1 MATPADLHDRASRG
15 LPLSLAEQAQLEA
28 WYAQQDEAE
37 HQLLPTRAATPT
49 TSVLQEQIKV
59 ALSQLATVTQR
70 IQELTRQNEELRREV
85 AALKLQLTQHLAAQA
100 V

>member
-1 MATPADLHDRASRG
+1 VTTQVDLHDRATRG
-15 LPLSLAEQAQLEA
+15 LQLSLAEQAQLEA

-37 HQLLPTRAATPT
+37 HQLLHTRAATLP
-49 TSVLQEQIKV
+49 TSVLQGQIKL
-59 ALSQLATVTQR
+59 ALTQLATVTQR
-70 IQELTRQNEELRREV
+70 IQELTLQNEELRREV